1 MENWITLIGIVL
13 TFLGGG
19 SCVVSWVLYRRQS
32 KQIKDAEAS
41 MAETK
46 ADSAEFNY
54 LKERLIFAE
63 QQNLEKEKRFAEQ
76 IAVVRQLNADKS
88 ELWQRLLDEQ
98 KERAK
103 LEIELAVKRC
113 DRKKCGDR
121 LPPNGY

>member
-19 SCVVSWVLYRRQS
+19 SCVVSWLLFRRQS

-41 MAETK
+41 IAATK

-76 IAVVRQLNADKS
+76 TAVVRQLNADKA

-103 LEIELAVKRC
+103 LGIELAVKRC